1 MLNYDDFKPKNIFK
15 KDSKGNNIFFFL
27 FSGYIIEDERKKD
40 KLIDLMGSRYFYLSF
55 KPPMLL
61 ISMLIGFKVLV
72 IAHFM
77 YDLSMFS
84 SETLF
89 VYTGIFIYLFFLT
102 IYLLRIIFTLKGC
115 SKITKDEKVWIEKN

>member
-15 KDSKGNNIFFFL
+15 KDSKGNDIFFFL

-61 ISMLIGFKVLV
+61 ISMLK
-72 IAHFM
+72 
-77 YDLSMFS
+77 Y
-84 SETLF
+84 
-89 VYTGIFIYLFFLT
+89 
-102 IYLLRIIFTLKGC
+102 
-115 SKITKDEKVWIEKN
+115 